1 MKIIFAVKNL
11 VVNDAIS
18 NDLYIQKKVLKQNG
32 FEVFLFAED
41 FSQEYSKLIISEE
54 LFNDLINEK
63 NNILIYHYSSYWEKD
78 KDFII
83 NCNSRIWLKYH
94 NITPEFFYK
103 DYNREIFLSLR
114 KTKLRIEEIIRIGKV
129 DIFLCDSAYNVDD
142 LIQKDAECDKCK
154 ILPPFYEKNHRILS
168 YSRLTRKIRKII
180 DLKFFYV
187 FDNIFIRVQKL
198 FYMKKFLDGKYNIL
212 FVGRFAPNK
221 DHIYILEIVSQLRKN
236 FSNIRLIFAGGY
248 SDKSDLYLQKIF
260 DFIKEK
266 ELKEIVEIIF
276 FPEDEIIEL
285 LYKISH
291 VFFSASR
298 HEGFC
303 VPILEAQCFGVP
315 VVVRDFSASSE
326 TCGAGG
332 IILEERNEENIDK
345 IVKSI
350 SDSEYRLEMIEK
362 GRKNL
367 KKFSYSHK
375 KELLLKL
382 LEKI

>member
-18 NDLYIQKKVLKQNG
+18 NDLYIQKKILKQNG

-41 FSQEYSKLIISEE
+41 FSQEYSKLVISEE
-54 LFNDLINEK
+54 LFNVLINEK

-114 KTKLRIEEIIRIGKV
+114 KTNLRIEEIIRTGRIENY
-129 DIFLCDSAYNVDD
+129 LCDSAYNVND
-142 LIQKDAECDKCK
+142 LIQNGAEYDKCV
-154 ILPPFYEKNHRILS
+154 ILPPFYEKSHRILS

-180 DLKFFYV
+180 NLKFFYV
-187 FDNIFIRVQKL
+187 IDDIFIRVQKL
-198 FYMKKFLDGKYNIL
+198 FYMKRFLDGKFNIL

-221 DHIYILEIVSQLRKN
+221 DHIYILEIVSELKKRMKD
-236 FSNIRLIFAGGY
+236 IRVIFAGGY
-248 SDKSDLYLQKIF
+248 YQKSDIYLHNIRN
-260 DFIKEK
+260 FIKEK
-266 ELKEIVEIIF
+266 NLMEDVELIF
-276 FPEDEIIEL
+276 FPEDEIVEM

-303 VPILEAQCFGVP
+303 VPILEAQYFGVP
-315 VVVRDFSASSE
+315 VIVRDFSASPE
-326 TCGAGG
+326 TCGEVG
-332 IILEERNEENIDK
+332 IVLSEDKEENIKK
-345 IVKSI
+345 IIKI
-350 SDSEYRLEMIEK
+350 LSDSKYRIDIIEK
-362 GRKNL
+362 GRVNL
-367 KKFSYSHK
+367 KRFSFSYK

-382 LEKI
+382 LEKL

>member
-41 FSQEYSKLIISEE
+41 FSQEYSKLVISEE
-54 LFNDLINEK
+54 LFNNLINEN

-78 KDFII
+78 KGFII

-103 DYNREIFLSLR
+103 EYNNEIFLSLR